1 MRWSCVVV
9 AVASLGVRAQ
19 ADPPK
24 PMSLEDVLAVAVRT
38 APELERAALDVEV
51 ARGNLQR
58 AEGIEDFRVTA
69 SGSFLRFSVP
79 GDSEDVSTGTI
90 DVGRNLP
97 TGGSLH
103 VTGSATKVGMGAVFN
118 GIPYPSGVTSAL
130 QVSLVQPLLRGFG
143 LAVARAPR
151 HEAEARRDAAA
162 LDRELRARELVRSIV
177 EAYWRVALAHAEL
190 EIRKASLATAESQRA
205 FTEASIKIGKFPRSE
220 LLAVEQVIAVRK
232 QDVLAAEL
240 DVTDRSLA
248 LRRIAGMEI
257 GADAIEVETAP
268 LPQVKPVELDLRDL
282 VAKALA
288 HNPTIVAAEAT
299 ETAEAA
305 RAAAAH
311 DTLLPQLDL
320 GASAGPLGLGPT
332 LSSSLGSLQKADG
345 YQVGV
350 SVTSSYAIGRNDEHG
365 QDRAA
370 RARLY
375 KAKVD
380 LRDARAAVAADTART
395 VQLTRAAG
403 LSIELGDKAVELAAQ
418 NVEAEQHRFEDRKS
432 TNFDVLLRQTELQQ
446 AKLRRALAVVDYLAA
461 RAKLDALTGVILENY
476 GIRLTE

>member
-1 MRWSCVVV
+1 MVGLASL
-9 AVASLGVRAQ
+9 ASLGVRAR
-19 ADPPK
+19 ADSGK

-38 APELERAALDVEV
+38 APELERAALDLEA
-51 ARGNLQR
+51 ARANLQR
-58 AEGIEDFRVTA
+58 AEGIEDFRLTGG
-69 SGSFLRFSVP
+69 GSFVRFSVP
-79 GDSEDVSTGTI
+79 GDREDVSTGTI
-90 DVGRNLP
+90 DLGRNLP
-97 TGGSLH
+97 TGGSVH
-103 VTGSATKVGMGAVFN
+103 VTGTATKVGMGAVFN
-118 GIPYPSGVTSAL
+118 GIPYPSGVTSSL

-162 LDRELRARELVRSIV
+162 LERELRARELVRAIV

-205 FTEASIKIGKFPRSE
+205 YTETSIKIGKFPRSE

-248 LRRIAGMEI
+248 LRRLAGMEI
-257 GADAIEVETAP
+257 GPDAIDVATAP
-268 LPQVKPVELDLRDL
+268 LPQVKPVELDVRDL

-288 HNPTIVAAEAT
+288 TSPAIAQAQANQL
-299 ETAEAA
+299 AEAA
-305 RAAAAH
+305 RVAAAH

-320 GASAGPLGLGPT
+320 GASAGPLGVGGS

-345 YQVGV
+345 YQVGL
-350 SVTSSYAIGRNDEHG
+350 SVTASYALGRNDEHG
-365 QDRAA
+365 QDRVA

-380 LRDARAAVAADTART
+380 LRDAQAAVAAETART

-403 LSIELGDKAVELAAQ
+403 LSIELGDKAVELAVQ

-461 RAKLDALTGVILENY
+461 RARLDALTGMILENY
-476 GIRLTE
+476 GIRLTD